1 MIELKTK
8 ICYLIFGMSLFSA
21 AIFTIPLGGYQLS
34 VFRFLIFAFFLFEL
48 IDINRKK
55 EMMNQYD
62 SLMLF
67 WLSYAFISYGWIS
80 DTTSWSKAVFF
91 LTVAFLVTRWFHL
104 YFNTYEKIINACK
117 FFALGILLHNF
128 IGWYEMATQ
137 DYHWISE
144 KYLMQIT
151 YLNTPVPISVFYNPN
166 DFATI
171 LSFGFFVLLVVQ
183 KETKNKFIKSL
194 WILTAVSSLTL
205 IVLTHSRANLIGI
218 LLGLTFIAMIRF
230 GLSYKKIVITLL
242 VLIALFVSLLLT
254 DFGNHLLDFIDLYLS
269 FDMENGSEQ
278 QRSVLLKNAFCVFFN
293 SYGLGTGAGN
303 LSFRMLTDGCYS
315 IKAGNVHNWWFEILV
330 TYGVVIFIWYV
341 CNYIS
346 LLKVFFLQARRS
358 FLSLNL
364 CAFLICFIIGCIS
377 SSSCL
382 TSEPLWC
389 AFALI
394 YASSRVKL
402 S

>member
-91 LTVAFLVTRWFHL
+91 LTVAFLVTRWLHL

-205 IVLTHSRANLIGI
+205 IV
-218 LLGLTFIAMIRF
+218 
-230 GLSYKKIVITLL
+230 
-242 VLIALFVSLLLT
+242 
-254 DFGNHLLDFIDLYLS
+254 
-269 FDMENGSEQ
+269 
-278 QRSVLLKNAFCVFFN
+278 
-293 SYGLGTGAGN
+293 
-303 LSFRMLTDGCYS
+303 
-315 IKAGNVHNWWFEILV
+315 
-330 TYGVVIFIWYV
+330 
-341 CNYIS
+341 
-346 LLKVFFLQARRS
+346 
-358 FLSLNL
+358 
-364 CAFLICFIIGCIS
+364 
-377 SSSCL
+377 
-382 TSEPLWC
+382 
-389 AFALI
+389 
-394 YASSRVKL
+394 
-402 S
+402 